1 MAKEKEKLF
10 MAAMK
15 KKFKEAPTEVNTNY
29 YSFGG
34 WKSSLFGDTHAH
46 GTEGVHFF
54 TRGKVVTSRWL
65 DPSHG
70 GINLGSPQ
78 WRADVNGVAND
89 DHGTSGKL
97 YLGYQLGPVLSV
109 EGGYLDLGKISD
121 PLGQARA
128 RGLFVDAVGTWP
140 IAPQW
145 SVIGRAGLAHGD
157 IKTSTGDDTSLGL
170 RAGLGLQYDLNPS
183 VALRGELE
191 RNRFTDVFGQGLSA
205 DQVTLGVKMKF

>member
-1 MAKEKEKLF
+1 MSHPFARTPQMSANQRPATHTPATHRPAKL
-10 MAAMK
+10 ARLGLAL
-15 KKFKEAPTEVNTNY
+15 ALLAGGASLAQAQ
-29 YSFGG
+29 SFGQG
-34 WKSSLFGDTHAH
+34 NT
-46 GTEGVHFF
+46 
-54 TRGKVVTSRWL
+54 
-65 DPSHG
+65 PSQPLYG

-145 SVIGRAGLAHGD
+145 SVVGRAGLAHGD

>member
-1 MAKEKEKLF
+1 MSRHITRTTPL
-10 MAAMK
+10 
-15 KKFKEAPTEVNTNY
+15 PTARKPATHRPATLARLGLALALLAGGAGFAQAQ
-29 YSFGG
+29 SFGQ
-34 WKSSLFGDTHAH
+34 
-46 GTEGVHFF
+46 GT
-54 TRGKVVTSRWL
+54 T
-65 DPSHG
+65 PSQPLYG

>member
-1 MAKEKEKLF
+1 MSRHITRTTPLPTARKPATHRPAKL
-10 MAAMK
+10 ARLGLAL
-15 KKFKEAPTEVNTNY
+15 ALLAGGASLAQAQ
-29 YSFGG
+29 SFGQG
-34 WKSSLFGDTHAH
+34 NT
-46 GTEGVHFF
+46 
-54 TRGKVVTSRWL
+54 
-65 DPSHG
+65 PSQPLYG

-140 IAPQW
+140 IASQW

>member
-1 MAKEKEKLF
+1 MSHPFARTPQMSATHRPATHRPAKLARLGLALALLAGGAGF
-10 MAAMK
+10 AQAQ
-15 KKFKEAPTEVNTNY
+15 
-29 YSFGG
+29 SFGQG
-34 WKSSLFGDTHAH
+34 NS
-46 GTEGVHFF
+46 
-54 TRGKVVTSRWL
+54 
-65 DPSHG
+65 PSQPLYG

-145 SVIGRAGLAHGD
+145 SVVGRAGLAHGD

>member
-1 MAKEKEKLF
+1 MSRHITRTTPLPTAHRPAVHRPAKLARLGLALALLAGGAGF
-10 MAAMK
+10 AQAQ
-15 KKFKEAPTEVNTNY
+15 
-29 YSFGG
+29 SFGQG
-34 WKSSLFGDTHAH
+34 NT
-46 GTEGVHFF
+46 
-54 TRGKVVTSRWL
+54 
-65 DPSHG
+65 PSQPLYG

-145 SVIGRAGLAHGD
+145 SVVGRAGLAHGD

-191 RNRFTDVFGQGLSA
+191 RNRFTDVFGQGLST

>member
-1 MAKEKEKLF
+1 MQQHLAP
-10 MAAMK
+10 AARRPLELARLGLAVAV
-15 KKFKEAPTEVNTNY
+15 FAGSAGFAPAQ
-29 YSFGG
+29 SFGTG
-34 WKSSLFGDTHAH
+34 ATSG
-46 GTEGVHFF
+46 GQPPV
-54 TRGKVVTSRWL
+54 RGIS
-65 DPSHG
+65 
-70 GINLGSPQ
+70 LGSPQ
-78 WRADVNGVAND
+78 WRAGVNGVANE

-109 EGGYLDLGKISD
+109 EGGYLDLGKISV

-140 IAPQW
+140 FAPQW

-157 IKTSTGDDTSLGL
+157 IKTSSGDDTSVGL
-170 RAGLGLQYDLNPS
+170 RAGLGLQYELNPS
-183 VALRGELE
+183 VALRGEVE

>member
-1 MAKEKEKLF
+1 MSHPFARTPQMSANHRPATHRPATHRPAKLARLGLALALLAGGAGF
-10 MAAMK
+10 AQAQ
-15 KKFKEAPTEVNTNY
+15 
-29 YSFGG
+29 SFGQG
-34 WKSSLFGDTHAH
+34 NS
-46 GTEGVHFF
+46 
-54 TRGKVVTSRWL
+54 
-65 DPSHG
+65 PSQPLYG

-145 SVIGRAGLAHGD
+145 SVVGRAGLAHGD
-157 IKTSTGDDTSLGL
+157 IKTSTGNDTSLGL

>member
-1 MAKEKEKLF
+1 MSHPFARTPQMSANQRPATHTPATHRPAKLARLGLALALLAGGAGF
-10 MAAMK
+10 AQAQ
-15 KKFKEAPTEVNTNY
+15 
-29 YSFGG
+29 SFGQG
-34 WKSSLFGDTHAH
+34 NS
-46 GTEGVHFF
+46 
-54 TRGKVVTSRWL
+54 
-65 DPSHG
+65 PSQPLYG

-78 WRADVNGVAND
+78 WRAGVNGVAND

-145 SVIGRAGLAHGD
+145 SVVGRAGLAHGD